1 MGIMTAA
8 STGWLQDAGVSV
20 MALASTLVPGMME
33 SLETLMLL
41 AVSLERVVMEVKWVM
56 EEISALGDAADV
68 VGVVEEIV
76 VASLEEGME
85 VDFSEEEMVEVE
97 MVEVEEDVGE
107 VAVGVADVG
116 VAVVVEAEL
125 RNMWKS
131 YSCLICIYVFF

>member
-1 MGIMTAA
+1 
-8 STGWLQDAGVSV
+8 
-20 MALASTLVPGMME
+20 ME

-68 VGVVEEIV
+68 VGVVEEMV
-76 VASLEEGME
+76 EDSLEEGMV

-107 VAVGVADVG
+107 VAVGVAGVG

-125 RNMWKS
+125 
-131 YSCLICIYVFF
+131 